1 LAIDGSLIKI
11 DKSVLLPSKPKKM
24 KRIIVALSL
33 LISTGIFAQAPA
45 DIAFKTTTHNFGKIN
60 QHVPATFVFTFT
72 NNGTKPAIIEFANA
86 ECGCTTPIF
95 SKDPI
100 LKGKSSTIKVT
111 FNASNPGTF
120 KKNVNIKF
128 LQTNLP
134 VVLTITGEV
143 VPAPAKPKTK

>member
-1 LAIDGSLIKI
+1 
-11 DKSVLLPSKPKKM
+11 M
-24 KRIIVALSL
+24 KRIIVLLSL
-33 LISTGIFAQAPA
+33 LISTGVFSQTPA
-45 DIAFKTTTHNFGKIN
+45 GIAFKTTSHSFGKIKQN
-60 QHVPATFVFTFT
+60 VPATFIFTFT
-72 NNGTKPAIIEFANA
+72 NNGAKPAVIEFANA

-128 LQTNLP
+128 LQANLP

>member
-1 LAIDGSLIKI
+1 
-11 DKSVLLPSKPKKM
+11 M
-24 KRIIVALSL
+24 KRIIVLLSL
-33 LISTGIFAQAPA
+33 LISTGVFSQTPA
-45 DIAFKTTTHNFGKIN
+45 GIVFKTTSHNFGKIKQN
-60 QHVPATFVFTFT
+60 VPATFIFTFT
-72 NNGTKPAIIEFANA
+72 NNGAKPAVIEFANA

-128 LQTNLP
+128 LQANLP